1 MDRREKLMDA
11 IGEVGGDL
19 IFRAEKE
26 RFAPSALRRWGGL
39 AAALVIVAGLTLAA
53 LPWLGSANQQPA
65 QQTQPQPDVSTTTE
79 VTEEQT
85 DTADATDTVEDTM
98 DAADAMVESTQTED
112 TDHGL
117 EEMPSWSLDLPSYD
131 DARALWL
138 SGRSNQLLS
147 SFVSTLELGCT
158 EAHASVLDF
167 SDSMLLSSEDL
178 SWLFLLLLSQQKNN
192 GWYLGP
198 SYEERWF
205 ESQEDLPEDSP
216 YRLQGGWYDI
226 PVSEFQSMLQCW
238 LPAVNLEPDS
248 LSNYIPE
255 EDVLRFSTISGLGGD
270 VFLEL
275 ADVYF
280 YDENKIMSLVV
291 NRYADEEKTQLELV
305 RYYTVQFDSGLAK
318 YTSILTE

>member
-11 IGEVGGDL
+11 IGEVGSDL
-19 IFRAEKE
+19 IFQAETK

-39 AAALVIVAGLTLAA
+39 AAAVVIVAGLTLAA
-53 LPWLGSANQQPA
+53 LPWLQSGNQQPA
-65 QQTQPQPDVSTTTE
+65 AQTQPDVSATTE
-79 VTEEQT
+79 VTEEPT
-85 DTADATDTVEDTM
+85 DTAEDTM
-98 DAADAMVESTQTED
+98 DSTDEVPPAQTED

-117 EEMPSWSLDLPSYD
+117 EELPSWSLDLPSYD

-167 SDSMLLSSEDL
+167 PDSLVLSGEDL
-178 SWLFLLLLSQQKNN
+178 SWLFILLLNQQKNN

-205 ESQEDLPEDSP
+205 EPQENLPEDSP

-238 LPAVNLEPDS
+238 LPEISLEPES
-248 LSNYIPE
+248 LENYIPE
-255 EDVLRFSTISGLGGD
+255 EDVLRYSTISGLGGD

-280 YDENKIMSLVV
+280 YDENQIMSLVV
-291 NRYADEEKTQLELV
+291 NRYADAEKTELELV